1 MRAMAAQF
9 TVGGAVQ
16 TPFGKGIVR
25 EVRNNGCLLVD
36 VRGRALVVKESE
48 ISVRDASPPSRIR
61 DAPLGNTRA
70 PTQAQPDAGGEARE
84 VDLHGLTVEAALA
97 RAEQAL
103 NEALLA
109 DVAELRLIHGRSG
122 GRIRAALHR
131 RLREISSVRGF
142 QLDPRNEGVTL
153 VRL

>member
-1 MRAMAAQF
+1 MAARI
-9 TVGGAVQ
+9 TVGGTVQ

-25 EVRNNGCLLVD
+25 EVRNNGGLLVD
-36 VRGRALVVKESE
+36 VRGRALVVKASE
-48 ISVRDASPPSRIR
+48 ISELDASPQSRVR
-61 DAPLGNTRA
+61 SGTGKSTRA
-70 PTQAQPDAGGEARE
+70 PRQAEPDAGGDTRE

-97 RAEQAL
+97 RAVQAL
-103 NEALLA
+103 DEALLA

-131 RLREISSVRGF
+131 QLREIPSVRGF

-153 VRL
+153 IRL